1 MLRLIFFL
9 LLVSISIFNFGC
21 SSSQATPPS
30 IDPLTKKFSAYLKE
44 NFDDSIPEDHH
55 LYFLIA
61 KNDSRENISLILA
74 RLKDELKSMPKQ
86 HYTMIFSVNVP
97 VADSLIPK
105 GNSNTDWDGAIEK
118 LEMNLAGVT
127 IIQTANGKVNDQLRL
142 DKDVFG
148 MEQKFLNW

>member
-1 MLRLIFFL
+1 MQHLFFSL
-9 LLVSISIFNFGC
+9 LLTGIAFTNFCC

-30 IDPLTKKFSAYLKE
+30 VDPSTKKFGTYLKA
-44 NFDDSIPEDHH
+44 NFDDSIPAAHH
-55 LYFLIA
+55 LYFLIS
-61 KNDSRENISLILA
+61 KNDARENIYVILA
-74 RLKDELKSMPKQ
+74 RLKEELKTMPKD

-97 VADSLIPK
+97 VVDSLIPK
-105 GNSNTDWDGAIEK
+105 GNSHTDWNGALEK

-127 IIQTANGKVNDQLRL
+127 ILQTADHKVIDQLRL